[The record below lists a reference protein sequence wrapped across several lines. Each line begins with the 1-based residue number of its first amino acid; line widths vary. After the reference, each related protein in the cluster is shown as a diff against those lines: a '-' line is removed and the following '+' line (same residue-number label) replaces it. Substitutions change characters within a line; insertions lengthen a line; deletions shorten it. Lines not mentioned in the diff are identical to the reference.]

1 MSTAASPSHFGRTI
15 LRTCGAAATRP
26 GSGFF
31 FPRTRGGRC
40 VSASKHRL
48 PEGTGWDA
56 VVAFH
61 GGFLA
66 HSAQPGTGLEPW
78 RIGTGGGVA
87 AASRRPVPK
96 ATMPRANGKGGA
108 GGYDCIPKVAVQ
120 VPLDTVLD
128 VFLVGA
134 SPADA
139 KPIASRGLYR
149 PISDRAAPP
158 ALASGRRALEMGLEM
173 GWNLPCWGP
182 CSPDGQG
189 RQAAA
194 GVGVCQWRARTGSR
208 VFKLRQDASGE
219 CKEEQDNDNPS
230 LPVSSARCCPVTSG
244 RTSRSL
250 HRLHGRRSP
259 HYRRHQ
265 VEEEWRRQSNPAWS
279 RFSVSNTCPTGQWP
293 GNMAL
298 AWSQLALILA
308 VENNPTRSDAVV
320 LPSAVVACETCTQG
334 PHQPTVNVWLPTE
347 NIPDF
352 SSAGPQQNK
361 LGKKVPMPAAKP
373 SAS

>member
-1 MSTAASPSHFGRTI
+1 MSTAASPRHFGRTI

-66 HSAQPGTGLEPW
+66 HSARPGTGALENRYW
-78 RIGTGGGVA
+78 R
-87 AASRRPVPK
+87 RRGSGK
-96 ATMPRANGKGGA
+96 STTRSQSDDATSKQKGGA
-108 GGYDCIPKVAVQ
+108 GGYDCIPKVAVR

-128 VFLVGA
+128 VFLVRA

-182 CSPDGQG
+182 CSPDGQ
-189 RQAAA
+189 AAA

-230 LPVSSARCCPVTSG
+230 LPARLISALLPGHIRSDIPISPPPSWKKVSSLPPSPSG
-244 RTSRSL
+244 RRMETAIKSSVESIL
-250 HRLHGRRSP
+250 GLEHMSHG
-259 HYRRHQ
+259 
-265 VEEEWRRQSNPAWS
+265 AMA
-279 RFSVSNTCPTGQWP
+279 GQYGPGLSGPSWP
-293 GNMAL
+293 
-298 AWSQLALILA
+298 
-308 VENNPTRSDAVV
+308 
-320 LPSAVVACETCTQG
+320 
-334 PHQPTVNVWLPTE
+334 
-347 NIPDF
+347 
-352 SSAGPQQNK
+352 
-361 LGKKVPMPAAKP
+361 
-373 SAS
+373 